1 MQVQAIENYKAIL
14 SEINTII
21 DISGYKNEYIARKL
35 DIQPQYLS
43 VKKLRNSFSL
53 EDVEK
58 ILAIVMNED
67 VANFFM
73 LKEMELRD
81 KEEEIGLAD
90 FKKMMKW

>member
-58 ILAIVMNED
+58 ILVIVMNED

>member
-14 SEINTII
+14 SEIKTII

-81 KEEEIGLAD
+81 KEEEIGLVD

>member
-21 DISGYKNEYIARKL
+21 NISGYKNEYIARKL

-58 ILAIVMNED
+58 ILVIVMNED

-81 KEEEIGLAD
+81 KEEEIGLVD

>member
-43 VKKLRNSFSL
+43 VKKIRNSFSL